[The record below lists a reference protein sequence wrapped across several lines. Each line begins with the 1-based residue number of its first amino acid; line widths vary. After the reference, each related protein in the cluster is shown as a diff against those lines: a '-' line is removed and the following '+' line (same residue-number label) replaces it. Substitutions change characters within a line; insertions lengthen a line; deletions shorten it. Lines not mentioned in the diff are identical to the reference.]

1 MINKIIFSNKG
12 TTDQKKKVM
21 LSSQYLSYT
30 LSHIYKRIFYKQKIL
45 KLERANTFNNID
57 NVQEYKKN

>member
-1 MINKIIFSNKG
+1 M
-12 TTDQKKKVM
+12 
-21 LSSQYLSYT
+21 
-30 LSHIYKRIFYKQKIL
+30 IFYKQKIL